1 MKAANRLLRSAM
13 QRFALATFN
22 SPVSVSPVVSKPC
35 SSLTSLNTLSLRA
48 CTGRAARIPSC
59 HGVLNGMAPMQRLHS
74 SRAAAAAEQQ
84 HSDSSSSSS
93 AETHT
98 EPGPNAAVSSEVADA
113 PAASLEA
120 AAKPGSS
127 SVNVV
132 DWSTFLEALW
142 QRGYFEEHSSGQDK

>member
-1 MKAANRLLRSAM
+1 MKAANRLLRDAM
-13 QRFALATFN
+13 QRFALVTFN
-22 SPVSVSPVVSKPC
+22 SPVSPVVFKPC
-35 SSLTSLNTLSLRA
+35 SSLTSLNSRALSLRA

-59 HGVLNGMAPMQRLHS
+59 HGVLNGMAPRQRLHS

-84 HSDSSSSSS
+84 HLDSSSS

-98 EPGPNAAVSSEVADA
+98 EPGPDAAVSSEVNDA
-113 PAASLEA
+113 PAATLDA
-120 AAKPGSS
+120 AAEPGSS

-142 QRGYFEEHSSGQDK
+142 QRGYFEEHSSSQDK

>member
-1 MKAANRLLRSAM
+1 M

-22 SPVSVSPVVSKPC
+22 SPVSVPPVVSKPC
-35 SSLTSLNTLSLRA
+35 SSLTSLNRALSLRA
-48 CTGRAARIPSC
+48 CTARAARIPSC

-84 HSDSSSSSS
+84 HLDSSSSSSS
-93 AETHT
+93 AEIHT
-98 EPGPNAAVSSEVADA
+98 EPGPNAAVSSEVSDA